1 MISVVNS
8 VQDVE
13 LALRTILCYDL
24 KCLVIV
30 SQCEMTTMICRD
42 DCRCVQLKHPGLSSS
57 LYGVFCSARAP
68 AFVARRLNR
77 FEAVLAGPAS
87 HFDAPLTSF
96 LMTMNNT
103 ACLQCQPNIDRFPS
117 TLKRLVVTVE
127 DLNAISLYVKVASSL
142 CSGWVVFCDMDTTA
156 FMAFA

>member
-13 LALRTILCYDL
+13 LALWTILCYDL

-30 SQCEMTTMICRD
+30 SQCEMTTMIYMD
-42 DCRCVQLKHPGLSSS
+42 DCKCVQLKHPGLSSS
-57 LYGVFCSARAP
+57 LCGVFCTARAP

-87 HFDAPLTSF
+87 HFDAPLNSF

-103 ACLQCQPNIDRFPS
+103 TCLQCQPYIVHFPS
-117 TLKRLVVTVE
+117 TLKRLLVTVE
-127 DLNAISLYVKVASSL
+127 DLNAINLYLKAASSM
-142 CSGWVVFCDMDTTA
+142 CSGWVVFCDMDRTA
-156 FMAFA
+156 FMAFV

>member
-13 LALRTILCYDL
+13 LALWTLRYDL

-30 SQCEMTTMICRD
+30 SQCEMTSMIYMNARGCAE
-42 DCRCVQLKHPGLSSS
+42 LEYLGLSFII
-57 LYGVFCSARAP
+57 VRCSARAP

-96 LMTMNNT
+96 LMT
-103 ACLQCQPNIDRFPS
+103 IH
-117 TLKRLVVTVE
+117 
-127 DLNAISLYVKVASSL
+127 SLPAV
-142 CSGWVVFCDMDTTA
+142 
-156 FMAFA
+156 